1 MVAQAES
8 PVRTRVHP
16 VPLGSAAAWSPQ
28 DWVLELA
35 VSLDGRIVG
44 AQGLVARDFAV
55 MRAVATGS
63 WLGSAY
69 QRQGIGTEMR
79 AAVLALAFDRLGAE
93 IAETEAFVDNP
104 ASAGVS
110 RALGYVPNGTGRL
123 APDGF
128 RRETERFRMTVA
140 EWRARPRPTV
150 AVEGLDA
157 CLELFGAASS
167 E

>member
-1 MVAQAES
+1 
-8 PVRTRVHP
+8 
-16 VPLGSAAAWSPQ
+16 
-28 DWVLELA
+28 
-35 VSLDGRIVG
+35 
-44 AQGLVARDFAV
+44 

-69 QRQGIGTEMR
+69 QRQGIGKEMR

-150 AVEGLDA
+150 SIEGLDA
-157 CLELFGAASS
+157 VPRAVRRGFVRMSIRHRRPSGRRSTFAAPG
-167 E
+167 